1 MPVSSTTNN
10 GEAANQDDHSTPN
23 SVLRLASTT
32 STRDS
37 GLFGVLLP
45 EFEKARNCRVDLIAV
60 GTGAALKLG
69 ESGDVDALLVH
80 ARSAEEEFM
89 KAGHGVRHE
98 PVMHNFFLIVGPAED
113 PAQTR
118 GTGAATAL
126 KKIADGK
133 HRFLSRGDDSGTHKR
148 ELSLW
153 KEAGGRPDWEDYI
166 ESGQGMGPTLLM
178 ADEKNSY
185 VLTDDGTWISRQKA
199 FRLVPLALE
208 DASLKNPYS
217 VIVVNPDKHP
227 SINTELAN
235 AFADFL
241 ISEAGQKL
249 IANYQVSGQ
258 ILFKPDRL
266 SADGL
271 PAETTE

>member
-1 MPVSSTTNN
+1 
-10 GEAANQDDHSTPN
+10 
-23 SVLRLASTT
+23 
-32 STRDS
+32 
-37 GLFGVLLP
+37 
-45 EFEKARNCRVDLIAV
+45 
-60 GTGAALKLG
+60 
-69 ESGDVDALLVH
+69 
-80 ARSAEEEFM
+80 M